1 MHYALVL
8 ATEQRQGIIA
18 MEQVGTT
25 VQRIARRQTVAKP
38 STIPVLTVVL
48 YRAMRRIALA

>member
-18 MEQVGTT
+18 TEQVGTT
-25 VQRIARRQTVAKP
+25 VRRIARQQTAAKP

-48 YRAMRRIALA
+48 YRAVLHIALA